1 MARKSRKAKLM
12 ERAGSVQDPIPET
25 GSLPRPA
32 VFFIIAIVL
41 LLLGVTFG
49 IVVDVVM

>member
-12 ERAGSVQDPIPET
+12 ERAGSVQDPI
-25 GSLPRPA
+25 
-32 VFFIIAIVL
+32 IAIVL

-49 IVVDVVM
+49 IVIDVVM